1 MRTRHKPLLYNNK
14 ETRTMSTIEILELFN
29 IPEKLFVEVTYYLSF
44 ILFIAGL
51 MCIINIAN
59 ELEGD
64 DND

>member
-1 MRTRHKPLLYNNK
+1 
-14 ETRTMSTIEILELFN
+14 MSTIEILELFN

-59 ELEGD
+59 ELECD

>member
-1 MRTRHKPLLYNNK
+1 MRHKPLLYNNK